1 VSGIRT
7 VIVTTPAI
15 LRDLITRL
23 TLGKV
28 ELDIIAE
35 LSDRRALSHQLSEL
49 RPDLVVIGLR
59 AHESDALIHKLIM
72 LIPTARFI
80 VFAAAGRS
88 ARGFELRLFCTQ
100 LTDMPP
106 AELVDF
112 IRGAAPVDGGLDER
126 I

>member
-1 VSGIRT
+1 MSGIRT
-7 VIVTTPAI
+7 VIVSTPAI

-23 TLGKV
+23 TSGKV

-35 LSDRRALSHQLSEL
+35 FGDRRALPHQLSEL
-49 RPDLVVIGLR
+49 HPDLVVIGMR
-59 AHESDALIHKLIM
+59 AHESDALIRKLIM
-72 LIPTARFI
+72 LIPTARFV
-80 VFAAAGRS
+80 VFTAGGRS

-112 IRGAAPVDGGLDER
+112 IRGAAPMGGGRDEW

>member
-1 VSGIRT
+1 MSGIRT
-7 VIVTTPAI
+7 LIVTTPAI

-28 ELDIIAE
+28 ELDIVAE
-35 LSDRRALSHQLSEL
+35 LDDRRALSHQLMAL

-59 AHESDALIHKLIM
+59 AHESNALIRKLIM
-72 LIPTARFI
+72 LIPTARFV
-80 VFAAAGRS
+80 VFTAGGRT

-112 IRGAAPVDGGLDER
+112 IRGATPPDGNRDER

>member
-28 ELDIIAE
+28 ELDIVAE

-59 AHESDALIHKLIM
+59 AHESDALIRKLIM
-72 LIPTARFI
+72 LIPAARFI
-80 VFAAAGRS
+80 VFTAAGRS

-100 LTDMPP
+100 LTDMPTS
-106 AELVDF
+106 ELVDF
-112 IRGAAPVDGGLDER
+112 IRGAASRDGGRDER

>member
-1 VSGIRT
+1 MSGIRT
-7 VIVTTPAI
+7 VIVTIPVM

-28 ELDIIAE
+28 QLDIVAE
-35 LSDRRALSHQLSEL
+35 LGDRRALSHQLSEL

-59 AHESDALIHKLIM
+59 AHESDALIRKLIR
-72 LIPTARFI
+72 LVPTARFI
-80 VFAAAGRS
+80 VFTAGGRT
-88 ARGFELRLFCTQ
+88 AQGFELRLFCTQ

-112 IRGAAPVDGGLDER
+112 IRGAAPRDGGPDEP

>member
-1 VSGIRT
+1 
-7 VIVTTPAI
+7 
-15 LRDLITRL
+15 L
-23 TLGKV
+23 
-28 ELDIIAE
+28 
-35 LSDRRALSHQLSEL
+35 H
-49 RPDLVVIGLR
+49 PDLVVIGMR
-59 AHESDALIHKLIM
+59 AHESDGLIRKLIT

-80 VFAAAGRS
+80 VFTAGGRS

-112 IRGAAPVDGGLDER
+112 IRGAAPMDGGLDER